1 MAAELRSA
9 VERSQVDIA
18 TLLRQA
24 VLFAHVVTFAIA
36 LSAVLRADVA
46 LMKAQRLDAGR
57 LANTAR
63 IVTHALIG
71 LWATGLLL
79 VAFDVG
85 LDLTAWKASS
95 KLAAKLLVVS
105 ALTANGLA
113 LHALAFPLLTR
124 PQPVARSGVLL
135 PVVLGAIS
143 TASWLYATFLG
154 VSRLI
159 APSMSF
165 ASFMALYCVALTASI
180 AVALVFVRPRV
191 ERLLC
196 P

>member
-1 MAAELRSA
+1 
-9 VERSQVDIA
+9 VDFL
-18 TLLRQA
+18 TVSRQG
-24 VLFAHVVTFAIA
+24 VLFAHVVTYAIA

-46 LMKAQRLDAGR
+46 LMKVQRLDVVR
-57 LANTAR
+57 LADTAR
-63 IVTHALIG
+63 IVTYALIG
-71 LWATGLLL
+71 LWANGLML

-85 LDLTAWKASS
+85 LDVTAFQASP

-105 ALTANGLA
+105 LLTVNGLA

-124 PQPVARSGVLL
+124 GELVPRGGVFV

-165 ASFMALYCVALTASI
+165 TGFIALYCAVLTAGI
-180 AVALVFVRPRV
+180 AIALVFVRPRV
-191 ERLLC
+191 ERLLRS
-196 P
+196 

>member
-1 MAAELRSA
+1 M
-9 VERSQVDIA
+9 DIS
-18 TLLRQA
+18 TVLRQA
-24 VLFAHVVTFAIA
+24 ILFAHVVTFAMA
-36 LSAVLRADVA
+36 LSTVLRADIG
-46 LMKAQRLDAGR
+46 LMNAQRLDSKR

-71 LWATGLLL
+71 LWATGLTL
-79 VAFDVG
+79 VVWDVG
-85 LDLTAWKASS
+85 LDVTAFSP

-113 LHALAFPLLTR
+113 LHTLAFPLLTR
-124 PQPVARSGVLL
+124 AQSRGGVLV

-154 VSRLI
+154 VARLI

-165 ASFMALYCVALTASI
+165 TGFIALYCAVLTASI

-196 P
+196 S